1 MKKLL
6 FSVVALAALLVA
18 GSCQKEN
25 FGSANGNTVAYTVQ
39 LPGNIA
45 TKSIGEDVSSVTKLV
60 YAVYRTEAQAA
71 DDYLAAE
78 TCLYQKTATLT
89 DGQTTLYLE
98 FVNNQNFRVL
108 FWAQDPDAGI
118 YDASN
123 LKNVT
128 IDYTNLDANQESYA
142 AFAGSD
148 FIKPGDNLSGRTV
161 YLHRAVAQLNIAT
174 TPESMVLGEAGANE
188 TSSYQTPVTL
198 TSTQV
203 TVNGLAS
210 TYNVAD
216 ASVGEIL
223 TADFVFD
230 ATDPSVLSEQTLT
243 VKGIDYKYI
252 SMNYV
257 GFAPALGTDIEVDY
271 VIETNVGTI
280 PNSISSVP
288 VKPNYRTN
296 IIGNLITSTSDYTV
310 ILDNEWDG
318 THFYATDADAAQA
331 ALDAAEDGTIIK
343 LNPGVNYGTLL
354 VRPVLGA
361 DHTVSGDW
369 ITSNY
374 ATELARTIENVTI
387 LGAEGATVDAIVFD
401 AGYKGSNYI
410 EGAPD
415 LMNYINIKNLVIDGV
430 EFTGASDKPIFVNLQ
445 NTNLDGLTVKN
456 CVLDCTTV
464 TTRSFAGNSNAQLV
478 YVYGSQGNHTFTTA
492 SKNIVITKNTVEGVL
507 RLCELRETHN
517 VTITDNIINNTAEHA
532 ILLASNAGK
541 AYSGS
546 VTISGNTAD
555 GIGERFVRMSG
566 AGDAVVEIINNTVN
580 NYLGEDLDYIKVTDG
595 TNVTVESNALCA
607 ATIDELASFIN
618 NAISDIVITLT
629 DDIGG
634 NLTVVQ
640 KKGVKITIEG
650 NDKTY
655 TNGSIKVH
663 SNSNHYADAALTIND
678 LNFVSNTTY
687 PDKEGKPCFNF
698 IEALENDSAR
708 YSTNITINNCTFTA
722 SDDAA
727 NLAVA
732 LQIKSSKWAKALNC
746 TATNLH
752 SLVQAQSCD
761 ETVVVSGC
769 TITGKNGVAFKQV
782 KSATVEGCTI
792 TANGHGEDCGYGIRF
807 DGNTNNYGILVK
819 DNVITSAQPF
829 IVRKM
834 TGKDNTIT
842 LEGTNTFT
850 TEEKYQIVITNGSD
864 DAEYVEPTGTY
875 TLTGEGGFKIF
886 PEKPVA
892 KVGNTEYTSID
903 DAIAAWTNNTT
914 LTLLSDVTLSD
925 VVTLKSTEH
934 HILNLDTYTMT
945 AAEGKNA
952 FVIKA
957 CGTGDAE
964 RSAITFK
971 ADADNPGGINA
982 GKKCVVY
989 YKYADG
995 GISGNDRPII
1005 KIEGGV
1011 FTGSTSSIGSAGFYT
1026 IGKAARQCAT
1036 MNISGGTFNCTI
1048 LGSSKSKL
1056 LISGGTFNYSIS
1068 SQGDQTA
1075 LRLISGG
1082 KFKTLGF
1089 MTADSNNTKFW
1100 FGTSMA
1106 NSNVGLYIDDEGY
1119 LVVGGPVIT
1128 EFGDKF
1134 AAKATNATKWSSYLQ
1149 YSSAAEHGLYYT
1161 NAEAAIK
1168 KHGADNVTLKTDSN
1182 E

>member
-108 FWAQDPDAGI
+108 FWAQDPNAGI

-128 IDYTNLDANQESYA
+128 IDYANLDANQESYA

-148 FIKPGDNLSGRTV
+148 FIKSGDNLSGRTV

-174 TPESMVLGEAGANE
+174 TPESMILGEAGENE
-188 TSSYQTPVTL
+188 TSSLQTTVTL

-216 ASVGEIL
+216 ASVGDIL

-257 GFAPALGTDIEVDY
+257 GFAPALGTDVEVDY

-310 ILDNEWDG
+310 ILDKEWDG
-318 THFYATDADAAQA
+318 THFNPTDVNAAQV

-343 LNPGVNYGTLL
+343 LQSGVNYGTLL

-369 ITSNY
+369 VTGNY
-374 ATELARTIENVTI
+374 ATELARNIENVTI

-415 LMNYINIKNLVIDGV
+415 LMSYLNIKNLVIDGV
-430 EFTGASDKPIFVNLQ
+430 EFTGASDKPIFVSLQ

-532 ILLASNAGK
+532 ILLASNSGK
-541 AYSGS
+541 SYSGN
-546 VTISGNTAD
+546 VTVTGNSAN
-555 GIGERFVRMSG
+555 GIRERFVRMSG
-566 AGDAVVEIINNTVN
+566 AGDAVVEIKNNTVD
-580 NYLGEDLDYIKVTDG
+580 NYLGEDMDYIKVTDG
-595 TNVTVESNALCA
+595 TNVTLENNTLGA
-607 ATIDELASFIN
+607 ATAEELATLVN
-618 NAISDIVITLT
+618 NATKNIAVTLT
-629 DDIGG
+629 AD
-634 NLTVVQ
+634 
-640 KKGVKITIEG
+640 IEG
-650 NDKTY
+650 NITLIQKEGVKVTIDGTDHKY
-655 TNGSIKVH
+655 DGVIKVH
-663 SNSNHYADAALTIND
+663 SNSNHYADAALTFKNV
-678 LNFVSNTTY
+678 NFETSTIYYNEKNEPY
-687 PDKEGKPCFNF
+687 FNF
-698 IEALENDSAR
+698 IEALENGSER
-708 YSTNITINNCTFTA
+708 YSTNITADNCTFTA
-722 SDDAA
+722 TGDAI
-727 NLAVA
+727 NIAVG
-732 LQIKSSKWAKALNC
+732 LQIKSSKWAQVLNC
-746 TATNLH
+746 TAADMH
-752 SLVQAQSCD
+752 SLIQAQSCD
-761 ETVVVSGC
+761 ETVLVSGC
-769 TITGKNGVAFKQV
+769 TINGKNGVAFKQV
-782 KSATVEGCTI
+782 KAATVENCTI
-792 TANGHGEDCGYGIRF
+792 KANGAGEDVGYGIRF
-807 DGNTNNYGILVK
+807 DGNTNNYGIVLKNNTVEA
-819 DNVITSAQPF
+819 VQPF

-834 TGKDNTIT
+834 TGANNTIT
-842 LEGTNTFT
+842 LEGENTFT
-850 TEEKYQIVITNGSD
+850 TEEEYQIVITNGSD
-864 DAEYVEPTGTY
+864 DAEYVIPTGTY
-875 TLTGEGGFKIF
+875 TLTGAGRLSVYPKL
-886 PEKPVA
+886 PVA
-892 KVGNTEYTSID
+892 KVGSTEYYTID
-903 DAIAAWTNNTT
+903 DAVANWTNNST

-925 VVTLKSTEH
+925 VVTIKSTEH
-934 HILNLDTYTMT
+934 HILDLSTFTLT
-945 AAEGKNA
+945 AASGKNA

-957 CGTGDAE
+957 CGTGDSE
-964 RSAITFK
+964 RTAITIK
-971 ADADNPGGINA
+971 ADKNNPGGIDA

-995 GISGNDRPII
+995 GIDGNDRPII

-1011 FTGSTSSIGSAGFYT
+1011 FTGSTATFLTYGIYTIGSA
-1026 IGKAARQCAT
+1026 ARKCAT
-1036 MNISGGTFNCTI
+1036 LNISGGTFNCSI
-1048 LGSSKSKL
+1048 YGSGKSKL
-1056 LISGGTFNYSIS
+1056 LISGGLFHHSVG

-1075 LRLISGG
+1075 HRLISGG
-1082 KFKTLGF
+1082 TFKTLGF

-1106 NSNVGLYIDDEGY
+1106 NSNVGVYVNNQNY

-1128 EFGDKF
+1128 CKEDRPDIALGESKHYS
-1134 AAKATNATKWSSYLQ
+1134 TWSNYLQ
-1149 YSSAAEHGLYYT
+1149 YSSAATYDLFYEQ
-1161 NAEAAIK
+1161 
-1168 KHGADNVTLKTDSN
+1168 
-1182 E
+1182 